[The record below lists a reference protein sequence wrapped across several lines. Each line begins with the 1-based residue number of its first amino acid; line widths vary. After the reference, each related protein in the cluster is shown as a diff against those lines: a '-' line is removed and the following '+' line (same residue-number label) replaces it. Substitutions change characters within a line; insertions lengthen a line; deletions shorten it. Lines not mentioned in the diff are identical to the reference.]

1 MDIRRNFFMQQVVK
15 LWGRLPRALVESPC
29 LEVFQRCVDV
39 APRDTSR
46 DEGSAMGLS
55 KAG

>member
-15 LWGRLPRALVESPC
+15 LWGRALVESPC

-39 APRDTSR
+39 APRDTSK

>member
-1 MDIRRNFFMQQVVK
+1 MERVVK

-39 APRDTSR
+39 APRDVVQRWDSIGQV
-46 DEGSAMGLS
+46 DGWN
-55 KAG
+55 